1 MNQKI
6 RTKEKEYAGKD
17 LLDVAITSQE
27 HVFYLHSSFHTPKLT
42 IEANVA
48 MTLRNIFVALITFL
62 GLATALDGKSTNK
75 HVIPKILE
83 RFDA

>member
-1 MNQKI
+1 MSSIYILRFTHQN
-6 RTKEKEYAGKD
+6 
-17 LLDVAITSQE
+17 SQ
-27 HVFYLHSSFHTPKLT
+27 SKP
-42 IEANVA
+42 

-83 RFDA
+83 RFVA